1 MAAHKSIHIILT
13 HPSGKE
19 FEVYFMGEETES
31 TETYLPSAQT
41 NHAAQPD
48 FNTSLSGSNPSSA

>member
-1 MAAHKSIHIILT
+1 MAAHKSLCIILT

-31 TETYLPSAQT
+31 TETYLPMAQS

-48 FNTSLSGSNPSSA
+48 INTSLSGSSPSST